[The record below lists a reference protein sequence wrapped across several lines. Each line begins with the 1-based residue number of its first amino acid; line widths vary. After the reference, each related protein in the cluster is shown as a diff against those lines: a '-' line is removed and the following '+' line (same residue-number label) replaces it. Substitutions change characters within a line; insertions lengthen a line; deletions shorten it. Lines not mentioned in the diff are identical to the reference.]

1 MPFLG
6 LQVLWGE
13 LRGPGSQREPPA
25 KDEAHGDGLGYSAH
39 IPPEGRGW
47 EEQGVGAAGLTLRPV
62 GHPDCCLSTSAGQRI
77 DMATSGTGTTTSAWP
92 SCSMT
97 MW

>member
-25 KDEAHGDGLGYSAH
+25 KDEAHGN
-39 IPPEGRGW
+39 RGW
-47 EEQGVGAAGLTLRPV
+47 DTLPTPLQKDGGGKSRVLGLL
-62 GHPDCCLSTSAGQRI
+62 G
-77 DMATSGTGTTTSAWP
+77 
-92 SCSMT
+92 
-97 MW
+97 